1 MRLKRYGRGK
11 IRENLVSLGY
21 LLLTH
26 KENMQHIKYT
36 WEDGSRE
43 NVNMTSKSF
52 LKHIPLFKKIRLYD
66 FLTSH
71 LYHPVTTKF
80 ARI

>member
-11 IRENLVSLGY
+11 IRENLISLGY

-26 KENMQHIKYT
+26 KENMQNIKYT

-43 NVNMTSKSF
+43 NVSMTSKLF
-52 LKHIPLFKKIRLYD
+52 LKHIPLFKKNKI
-66 FLTSH
+66 
-71 LYHPVTTKF
+71 V
-80 ARI
+80 